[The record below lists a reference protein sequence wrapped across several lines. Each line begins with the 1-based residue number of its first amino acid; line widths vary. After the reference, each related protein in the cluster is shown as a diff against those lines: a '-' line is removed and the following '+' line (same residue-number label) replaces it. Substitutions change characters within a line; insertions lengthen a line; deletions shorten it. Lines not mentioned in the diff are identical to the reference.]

1 VIERDTLILTIKK
14 QTIMRKQVEDFF
26 NQHYRFDT
34 IEDLE
39 DCVCDEFEGLI
50 SGIGTDE
57 EDNDYVMSFG
67 LEDDEECLDVTFTIQ
82 TLVSKEKDI
91 FGNTTTHL
99 EIVDYSIEEI
109 VEYVVQ

>member
-14 QTIMRKQVEDFF
+14 QTIMRRQVENFF
-26 NQHYRFDT
+26 NQIYRFDT

-39 DCVCDEFEGLI
+39 DCVCNEFEGLI

-57 EDNDYVMSFG
+57 EDGDYVLTFG
-67 LEDDEECLDVTFTIQ
+67 LEDEEECLEVTFTIQ
-82 TLVSKEKDI
+82 RLVSKEKDI

-99 EIVDYSIEEI
+99 EIVDYSIEEM
-109 VEYVVQ
+109 

>member
-1 VIERDTLILTIKK
+1 
-14 QTIMRKQVEDFF
+14 
-26 NQHYRFDT
+26 
-34 IEDLE
+34 
-39 DCVCDEFEGLI
+39 
-50 SGIGTDE
+50 
-57 EDNDYVMSFG
+57 MSFG